1 MPAIS
6 SDITD
11 KIDSLKTL
19 YGDKITS
26 ENQFV
31 VFLISELQAKV
42 DKLSTDVEEIRRS
55 QLT

>member
-11 KIDSLKTL
+11 KIDNLKTL

-26 ENQFV
+26 ENQFI